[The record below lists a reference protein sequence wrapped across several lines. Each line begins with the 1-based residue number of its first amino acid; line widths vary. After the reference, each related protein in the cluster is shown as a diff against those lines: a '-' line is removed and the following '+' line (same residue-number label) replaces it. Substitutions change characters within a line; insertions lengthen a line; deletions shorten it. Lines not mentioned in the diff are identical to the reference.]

1 MCGIVALVTSRPP
14 DGLERLVADLTNT
27 LAHRGPDDFGVE
39 VFPDEGVA
47 LGMRR
52 LSILDLEGGHQPMW
66 DERRRRCVVFNGE
79 IYNAAELRR
88 ELERAGH
95 RFATDH
101 SDTEVLVHGFE
112 EWGSG
117 LAERLNGMFAFALW
131 DRDRRELHVA
141 RDRAGEKPLYV
152 ATVPGGYA
160 LASEL
165 KALLPYPGLDR
176 ELDLAAVE
184 QYLDFG
190 YVLAP
195 RTILA
200 RVRKLPA
207 GCHAVV
213 TPERYEPRRYWSPR
227 FAGDAARN
235 GAAPDERELVEE
247 LDRLLDDS
255 VRLRMVADVPV
266 GLLLSGGIDSTTV
279 GWYMRRH
286 SDDVHSFSIG
296 FEEHGYDESHYS
308 ALAAEHLGT
317 THHLEVLS
325 QEQARELVPRIAEI
339 LDEPMGDQSIFPTYL
354 LSAVTRKGVKVAL
367 GGDGSDE
374 LLMGYHAYEA
384 LRLSGRL
391 TALPRPARRAVAA
404 LARRLPLRVGPVA
417 LRGVRSARAAE
428 LGTADRL
435 LTYLGMFKGDARTLL
450 APDARAEL
458 PQTVFDGVGTE
469 LLAGVPAGVGAD
481 NEAIAAFVR
490 GYLADD
496 ILVKT
501 DRASM
506 AASLELRAPFLDP
519 RVIDFLLSVPPGLK
533 LRGGTRK
540 YLLRRVMADRI
551 PSEVV
556 DRPKRGFDVPLNA
569 WMRDSLAPLVRDL
582 LSPERVAR
590 AGLLRPAAVDRLV
603 REHLEG
609 RVDRGRELWLLV
621 QLELWRER
629 WLGP

>member
-1 MCGIVALVTSRPP
+1 MCGIVAVVTSRPP
-14 DGLERLVADLTNT
+14 DGLERLVAELTNT
-27 LAHRGPDDFGVE
+27 LEHRGPDDFGVE
-39 VFPDEGVA
+39 VFADEGVA

-66 DERRRRCVVFNGE
+66 DEERRRCVVFNGE
-79 IYNAAELRR
+79 IYNFAELRR

-101 SDTEVLVHGFE
+101 SDTEVLVHGYE
-112 EWGSG
+112 EWGAG
-117 LAERLNGMFAFALW
+117 LAERLNGMFAFAVW
-131 DRDRRELHVA
+131 DRDRRELFVA

-152 ATVPGGYA
+152 ASVPGGYA

-176 ELDLAAVE
+176 GLDLRAVE

-200 RVRKLPA
+200 HVRKLPA

-213 TPERYEPRRYWSPR
+213 TQERYEPQRYWTPR
-227 FAGDAARN
+227 FDGASRN
-235 GAAPDERELVEE
+235 GEAADERELVEE

-255 VRLRMVADVPV
+255 IRMRMVADVPV
-266 GLLLSGGIDSTTV
+266 GLLLSGGVDSTTV

-296 FEEHGYDESHYS
+296 FEEQGYDESRYS

-325 QEQARELVPRIAEI
+325 QERARELVPRIAEI

-354 LSAVTRKGVKVAL
+354 LSEMTRKGVKVAL

-374 LLMGYHAYEA
+374 LLMGYEAYVA

-391 TALPRPARRAVAA
+391 TALPMPARRAVSA

-417 LRGVRSARAAE
+417 LRGVRSARVATR
-428 LGTADRL
+428 GTADRL
-435 LTYLGMFKGDARTLL
+435 LTYMGPFKGDSRLLL
-450 APDARAEL
+450 APEAAAEL
-458 PQTVFDGVGTE
+458 SGSVFDGVGQD
-469 LLAGVPAGVGAD
+469 LLEGVPASVTAD
-481 NEAIAAFVR
+481 DEAIAAFVR
-490 GYLADD
+490 GYLAED

-519 RVIDFLLSVPPGLK
+519 RLIDFLLSVPPELK

-540 YLLRRVMADRI
+540 YLLRRVMAGRI
-551 PSEVV
+551 PSEFA
-556 DRPKRGFDVPLNA
+556 DRPKRGFDVPLSA
-569 WMRDSLAPLVRDL
+569 WLRDSLAPLVRDL

-590 AGLLRPAAVDRLV
+590 VGLLRPDAVDRLV
-603 REHLEG
+603 REHLDG
-609 RVDRGRELWLLV
+609 RVDRGHELWLLV

-629 WLGP
+629 WLGA